1 MNLNLMLATQP
12 LSLAFYHL
20 PALISTGSELT
31 PVPDPRN
38 IYDTL
43 IDANGMPWPQQWLQY
58 RISIGQPHRI
68 TTLSTKSI

>member
-1 MNLNLMLATQP
+1 MQFDLMLATQP

-31 PVPDPRN
+31 PVPDPRD

-43 IDANGMPWPQQWLQY
+43 IDANIVPWPQQWQQY
-58 RISIGQPHRI
+58 RLSIGQPHRI
-68 TTLSTKSI
+68 TTLNAKSI